1 MGDDF
6 GKVGGGG
13 IGVGGAEESEKPE
26 RLLLDK
32 GFGIGGGLIEAI
44 EEDGDAGVGREILD
58 EIVEVVNGDLVGVA
72 VGELGEGGQNALL
85 ELHHREVSGDR
96 RGC

>member
-26 RLLLDK
+26 RLLLD
-32 GFGIGGGLIEAI
+32 
-44 EEDGDAGVGREILD
+44 
-58 EIVEVVNGDLVGVA
+58 
-72 VGELGEGGQNALL
+72 
-85 ELHHREVSGDR
+85 
-96 RGC
+96 

>member
-1 MGDDF
+1 M
-6 GKVGGGG
+6 
-13 IGVGGAEESEKPE
+13 
-26 RLLLDK
+26 
-32 GFGIGGGLIEAI
+32 
-44 EEDGDAGVGREILD
+44 
-58 EIVEVVNGDLVGVA
+58 EVVNGDLVGVA